1 MERVREAVDLARRSA
16 ARAAPEAA
24 AGRRRRSSS
33 TSSQQQPSQA
43 SAEAAA
49 IDDASVA
56 RSKLARLLPDTPTDQ
71 LLASLVAS
79 SVSGAGELKVR
90 GEEGGE
96 RRGRKRERVDSK
108 KALD

>member
-90 GEEGGE
+90 G
-96 RRGRKRERVDSK
+96 
-108 KALD
+108 